1 MLSILRKDIET
12 AEDLALIGE
21 GEIAYIR
28 QISSEEVNA
37 RFPLEQKL
45 EPGQNLWALFSADG
59 TPIYLS
65 DDRTSTFFRAA
76 EDDLSPATLH

>member
-1 MLSILRKDIET
+1 MLSFTGNNIKSLE
-12 AEDLALIGE
+12 ELALMGE
-21 GEIAYIR
+21 GEVAYIR
-28 QISSEEVNA
+28 QISSEEINE

-45 EPGQNLWALFSADG
+45 EPGQSLWALFSADG

>member
-1 MLSILRKDIET
+1 MLSFTGNNIKSLE
-12 AEDLALIGE
+12 ELALMGE
-21 GEIAYIR
+21 GEVAYIR
-28 QISSEEVNA
+28 QISSEEINE